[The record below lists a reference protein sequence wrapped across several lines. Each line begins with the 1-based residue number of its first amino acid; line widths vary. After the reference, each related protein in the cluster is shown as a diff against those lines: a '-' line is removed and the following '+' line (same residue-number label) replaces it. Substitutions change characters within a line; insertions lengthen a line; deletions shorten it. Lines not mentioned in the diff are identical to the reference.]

1 METQLVMSDPV
12 KSTKTAR
19 LWLWCTKTNC
29 AVVAIGLLVCRSF
42 TWSMTSW
49 KRGHT
54 CQQRSTTTQP
64 SRPSK
69 ARPVPGLQ
77 LSLRVNAIIQEGA
90 LWFAQL
96 VFFFFNSSR
105 IRLFGC
111 REPSP
116 HHQHCPP
123 LSPPPRLSKKFHA
136 ARQHRHFWFYSPS
149 SSCCYSTFCFAQGL
163 CYVYVSWIWSLF
175 TFRW

>member
-1 METQLVMSDPV
+1 MTRLNPQRQLVFDFGAQ
-12 KSTKTAR
+12 KLTA
-19 LWLWCTKTNC
+19 LLSPSACLC
-29 AVVAIGLLVCRSF
+29 AGVSPGVWQAGREATRANNVQLQPSPAGLLRPDQSQGCSCPCALTPSSR
-42 TWSMTSW
+42 
-49 KRGHT
+49 RGR
-54 CQQRSTTTQP
+54 C
-64 SRPSK
+64 
-69 ARPVPGLQ
+69 GLH
-77 LSLRVNAIIQEGA
+77 SL
-90 LWFAQL
+90 
-96 VFFFFNSSR
+96 FFFFNSSR

-136 ARQHRHFWFYSPS
+136 ARQHRHFWFYSLS